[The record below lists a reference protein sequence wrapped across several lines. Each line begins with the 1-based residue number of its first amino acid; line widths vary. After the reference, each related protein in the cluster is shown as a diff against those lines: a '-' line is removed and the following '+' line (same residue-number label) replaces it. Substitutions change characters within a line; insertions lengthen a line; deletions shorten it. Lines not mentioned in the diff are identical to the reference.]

1 MYVTCLKLGRMVVHN
16 KGFYI
21 LKEKISFA
29 ASATVASCSMNE

>member
-1 MYVTCLKLGRMVVHN
+1 MYVTCLKLGRIVHN